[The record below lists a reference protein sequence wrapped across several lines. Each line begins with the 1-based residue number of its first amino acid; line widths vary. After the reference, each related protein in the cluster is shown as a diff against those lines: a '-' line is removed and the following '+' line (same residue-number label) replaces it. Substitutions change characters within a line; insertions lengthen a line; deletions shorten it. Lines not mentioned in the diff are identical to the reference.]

1 MAKKIAA
8 VDADAMNSLYSGE
21 FSRLAGKKQA
31 AAGDWQDEKGAPK
44 DPQAFKDHEE
54 YMATLKSVLADDA
67 GQDGDPNDP
76 LKD

>member
-1 MAKKIAA
+1 MSKKIAKT
-8 VDADAMNSLYSGE
+8 DAQAMDSLYSGE
-21 FSRLAGKKQA
+21 FSRLAGKKTA
-31 AAGDWQDEKGAPK
+31 DWQDEKGAPK

-54 YMATLKSVLADDA
+54 YMATLKSVLSDDA